1 VTRRWHGRE
10 GTNLRFQRFSRVA
23 TQKLPKNYVDVKL
36 RKRNANALSEEH

>member
-1 VTRRWHGRE
+1 
-10 GTNLRFQRFSRVA
+10 VA